1 MSREP
6 FILVEQPL
14 SGDFLR
20 VDGPEAD
27 HLVRV
32 LRARPGSRIIA
43 FNGMG
48 SGWRA
53 EVVAIKGFTVE
64 CRILE
69 PLAEEPASGL
79 RLQVGVGIVKGQR
92 MDWAVEK
99 ASETGAD
106 MFMPII
112 TERSMVKP
120 GGGKIERW
128 RGIALA
134 AAKQSRRLWIM
145 EISEPILLSK
155 FINTVSKSDVE
166 SNEIVRSKSH
176 TVWAMHYGPESRPL
190 IDLYKTMQL
199 PSSLTVIIGPEGGFS
214 DEEIGSFKEHRI
226 PLVGM
231 GRKQLRTETAVAV
244 AIGMLSNLFSSR

>member
-106 MFMPII
+106 M
-112 TERSMVKP
+112 R
-120 GGGKIERW
+120 
-128 RGIALA
+128 RGLFCVIFVV
-134 AAKQSRRLWIM
+134 M
-145 EISEPILLSK
+145 C
-155 FINTVSKSDVE
+155 D
-166 SNEIVRSKSH
+166 
-176 TVWAMHYGPESRPL
+176 L
-190 IDLYKTMQL
+190 IDLHRCSFANLDRRDDTSTSSAQYTPQDCESSESR
-199 PSSLTVIIGPEGGFS
+199 SSL
-214 DEEIGSFKEHRI
+214 
-226 PLVGM
+226 
-231 GRKQLRTETAVAV
+231 
-244 AIGMLSNLFSSR
+244 